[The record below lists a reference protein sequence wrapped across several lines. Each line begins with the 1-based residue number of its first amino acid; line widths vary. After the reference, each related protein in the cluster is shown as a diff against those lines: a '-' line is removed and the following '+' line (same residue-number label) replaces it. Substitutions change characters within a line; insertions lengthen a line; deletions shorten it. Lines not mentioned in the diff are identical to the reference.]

1 MASEDL
7 LVRPGLTIPGG
18 EIDERFS
25 TSGGPGGQH
34 ANKAHTRVELR
45 FNIADSQALS
55 EFQRE
60 RLLGALG
67 ADLRIVVDDERSQFR
82 NRQLARER
90 LAARLRTALKPVR
103 PRRPTKATK
112 GSKMRRLDAKKQ
124 RGQTKQTRRRPQSE
138 D

>member
-7 LVRPGLTIPGG
+7 PVRPGLNIPGS

-45 FNIADSQALS
+45 FNIAESQSLS

-60 RLLGALG
+60 RHQAALG
-67 ADLRIVVDDERSQFR
+67 ADLRIVVDDESSQFR

-90 LAARLRTALKPVR
+90 LAARLRAALKPVR
-103 PRRPTKATK
+103 PRRPTKATH
-112 GSKMRRLDAKKQ
+112 GSKLRRLDAKKQ
-124 RGQTKQTRRRPQSE
+124 RGQTKQDRRRPQS
-138 D
+138 DD

>member
-7 LVRPGLTIPGG
+7 PVRPGLNIPGS

-45 FNIADSQALS
+45 FNIAESQSLS

-60 RLLGALG
+60 RLQAALG

-90 LAARLRTALKPVR
+90 LSARLRTALKPVR
-103 PRRPTKATK
+103 PRRPTKATH
-112 GSKMRRLDAKKQ
+112 GSKLRRLDAKKQ
-124 RGQTKQTRRRPQSE
+124 RGQTKQDRRRPQS
-138 D
+138 DD

>member
-7 LVRPGLTIPGG
+7 IIRPGLTIPGG

-45 FNIADSQALS
+45 LNIAGSPTLS

-60 RLLGALG
+60 RLQAALG
-67 ADLRIVVDDERSQFR
+67 SDLRVVVDDERSQFR

-90 LAARLRTALKPVR
+90 LATRLRSALKPVR
-103 PRRPTKATK
+103 TRKPTKATR
-112 GSKMRRLDAKKQ
+112 GSKVRRLDAKKQ
-124 RGQTKQTRRRPQSE
+124 RGQTKQTRRRPQTE
-138 D
+138 E